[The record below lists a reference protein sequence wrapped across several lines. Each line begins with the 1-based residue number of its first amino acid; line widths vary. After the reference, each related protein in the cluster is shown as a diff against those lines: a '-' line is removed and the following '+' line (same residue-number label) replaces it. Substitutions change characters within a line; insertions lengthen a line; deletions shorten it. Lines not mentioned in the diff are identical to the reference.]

1 MTLAAPNQ
9 PDPAAYPK
17 ALPKT
22 GSFLA
27 VVIPVCM
34 LGAVPSQAQP
44 QDSLAGEAAAQ
55 ALKRAI
61 DSEQSNL
68 RLGPAKFQIGASVG
82 ASYTDNVFYSHN
94 QKEDFL
100 INPEVTLGALWPISD
115 LNTMRLSLGLGYEW
129 YLKNHVLNSDAPLV
143 NPGSELEFNLFVGDF
158 RIRPHERFSYQESLF
173 FNSLFGD
180 NARFYNLNNIGTF
193 ARLDNQVGVDVD
205 WDLNKVVLSAGYNH
219 EDFDSYTAAFDYLSR
234 ASEWFTASASFALGD
249 KAHAGLESQASL
261 HHYASQTILNDN
273 WRVRGGPFAEAELLS
288 KVTLRGGGGFDT
300 AQYDSPAA
308 DNNNFQT
315 YYAYARIRQELRLFS
330 HSLKAGHENLLGE
343 NANNMRTTYVRYS
356 ITSPVVAHLEL
367 EGNLSVN
374 FAREFGGAFDEKFTY
389 YGAGFR
395 VEYPFHKNLTAGL
408 SYEFRLKE
416 SNLPLRDFDR
426 NRVTVQVIYT
436 F

>member
-1 MTLAAPNQ
+1 MLSGKLAQ
-9 PDPAAYPK
+9 
-17 ALPKT
+17 
-22 GSFLA
+22 G
-27 VVIPVCM
+27 
-34 LGAVPSQAQP
+34 QQ
-44 QDSLAGEAAAQ
+44 QDSLAGEAAAE
-55 ALKRAI
+55 ALKRSIEA
-61 DSEQSNL
+61 EPANL
-68 RLGPAKFQIGASVG
+68 RLGPVQFQMGASLG

-100 INPEVTLGALWPISD
+100 INPEITLGALWPISE

-143 NPGSELEFNLFVGDF
+143 NPGSELQFNLFVGDF

-180 NARFYNLNNIGTF
+180 NARFYNLNDIGTF

-205 WDLNKVVLSAGYNH
+205 WDLNKVVLSVGYNH
-219 EDFDSYTAAFDYLSR
+219 ENFDSYTAAFDYLSR
-234 ASEWFTASASFALGD
+234 ASEWFTGNASFEIGD

-261 HHYASQTILNDN
+261 HHYANQTVLNNN
-273 WRVRGGPFAEAELLS
+273 WRVRGGPYAEADLPAGNIS
-288 KVTLRGGGGFDT
+288 LRGGGGFDT
-300 AQYDSPAA
+300 AQFDSTAA

-315 YYAYARIRQELRLFS
+315 YYAYARIRQDLRLFS
-330 HSLKAGHENLLGE
+330 HSLKAGHENMLGE
-343 NANNMRTTYVRYS
+343 NANNMRTSYVRYS
-356 ITSPVVAHLEL
+356 IETPIVAHLDL

-389 YGAGFR
+389 YGAGLR
-395 VEYPFHKNLTAGL
+395 VGYPFHKHLTANLG
-408 SYEFRLKE
+408 YEFRLKE

-426 NRVTVQVIYT
+426 NRVTVQMIYT

>member
-1 MTLAAPNQ
+1 MQNQADPVGYLRGCPNICRLTAALIS
-9 PDPAAYPK
+9 AW
-17 ALPKT
+17 ALRN
-22 GSFLA
+22 L
-27 VVIPVCM
+27 
-34 LGAVPSQAQP
+34 PSQAQQ

-55 ALKRAI
+55 AVKRAI
-61 DSEQSNL
+61 DAEQDNL
-68 RLGPAKFQIGASVG
+68 RLGPVRVQLGASLG

-100 INPEVTLGALWPISD
+100 INPEVTLGALWPISQ

-129 YLKNHVLNSDAPLV
+129 YLENHVLNSDAPQV

-158 RIRPHERFSYQESLF
+158 KIRPHERFSYQESLF

-180 NARFYNLNNIGTF
+180 NARFYNLNDIGTF
-193 ARLDNQVGVDVD
+193 KRLDNQVGVDVD
-205 WDLNKVVLSAGYNH
+205 WDLNKVVLSVGYNH

-249 KAHAGLESQASL
+249 HARAGLESQASV
-261 HHYASQTILNDN
+261 HRYAIQTILDNN
-273 WRVRGGPFAEAELLS
+273 WRVRGGPYAEADLPGNIN
-288 KVTLRGGGGFDT
+288 LRGGGGFDT
-300 AQYDSPAA
+300 AQYDSSAQE
-308 DNNNFQT
+308 NNNFQT
-315 YYAYARIRQELRLFS
+315 YYAYARIRQDLRLFS
-330 HSLKAGHENLLGE
+330 HSLKAGHENLPGE

-374 FAREFGGAFDEKFTY
+374 FAREFGGPFDEKFTY

-395 VEYPFHKNLTAGL
+395 VEYPFHKHLTAGL
-408 SYEFRLKE
+408 GYEFRLKE

>member
-1 MTLAAPNQ
+1 MSRTVQ
-9 PDPAAYPK
+9 GRRG
-17 ALPKT
+17 KT
-22 GSFLA
+22 GSLLA
-27 VVIPVCM
+27 VVIPVWM
-34 LGAVPSQAQP
+34 LSGEPSEAQP

-68 RLGPAKFQIGASVG
+68 RLGPVKFQVGASVG

-100 INPEVTLGALWPISD
+100 INPEITLGALWPISE

-158 RIRPHERFSYQESLF
+158 RIKPHERFSYQESLF

-180 NARFYNLNNIGTF
+180 NARFYNLNNVGTF

-234 ASEWFTASASFALGD
+234 ASEWFTGNASFALGD
-249 KAHAGLESQASL
+249 KAHAGLETQASL
-261 HHYASQTILNDN
+261 HHYASQTTLNDN
-273 WRVRGGPFAEAELLS
+273 WRVRGGPYAEAELLS
-288 KVTLRGGGGFDT
+288 KITLRGGGGFDT
-300 AQYDSPAA
+300 AQYDAPAA

-330 HSLKAGHENLLGE
+330 HSLKAGREHMLGE

-356 ITSPVVAHLEL
+356 ITSPLVAHLEL